1 MNTKITIIGAG
12 LAGCEAALT
21 LANNGFKVELHDL
34 KPLSRVSGYLLDTFC
49 ELICNNSLCSLVEKS
64 PKALLF
70 TELTRLKSSL
80 IPLINK
86 SLVEDKNNLSVDK
99 RTFSVSVT
107 NTIARHPNIS
117 IISEDIKTVP
127 TNRPLIIATGALTT
141 KSLLKDL
148 SSLFSDLISIQ
159 DTSCPVVDIGTID
172 TSQMNSLS
180 DDLFEILLSQGEYED
195 LEKLLAS
202 SSSIRKSEADT
213 NLDLQQC
220 MPVEMLAKVNS
231 KLLRELR
238 LQPSKEGYATI
249 TLRKDD
255 RLTNSAVIS
264 GFTTRMKNSDQE
276 RVIRSLRGMEKAKI
290 VRYGRM
296 HVNSFL
302 DSPRFLS
309 NNYEVKSQP
318 DLYIIGQLS
327 GVDGYLAAIS
337 SAVVACNSI
346 INKAIC
352 QEVRPFPCDTI
363 IGGLA
368 KYVSTPSCNHFYPM
382 TASYSLFSEQFTS
395 DEDTFHFGYQ
405 KLDEWLQ
412 SGKECVV

>member
-1 MNTKITIIGAG
+1 MNTTITIIGAG
-12 LAGCEAALT
+12 LAGCEAALN
-21 LANNGFKVELHDL
+21 LANNGFNVELHEL
-34 KPLSRVSGYLLDTFC
+34 KPLSRVSGYLLDTYC

-64 PKALLF
+64 PKTLLF
-70 TELTRLKSSL
+70 SELTRLKSSL
-80 IPLINK
+80 IPLINN
-86 SLVEDKNNLSVDK
+86 SLVEDNKNLSVDK
-99 RTFSVSVT
+99 RAFSAAVT
-107 NTIARHPNIS
+107 NSIANHPNIS
-117 IISEDIKTVP
+117 IVSEDIKIVP

-159 DTSCPVVDIGTID
+159 DTSCPVVDIDTID

-180 DDLFEILLSQGEYED
+180 NDLFEILLSQDEYED
-195 LEKLLAS
+195 LEKLLVS
-202 SSSIRKSEADT
+202 SSSLRKSEADT

-231 KLLRELR
+231 KLLRESR
-238 LQPSKEGYATI
+238 LQPSKKAYATI

-276 RVIRSLRGMEKAKI
+276 RVIHSLRGMEKAKI

-309 NNYEVKSQP
+309 NSYEVKSKP
-318 DLYIIGQLS
+318 DLYIVGQLS

-337 SAVVACNSI
+337 SAVVACHSI
-346 INKAIC
+346 IHKANF
-352 QEVRPFPCDTI
+352 QRVRPFPDDTI

-368 KYVSTPSCNHFYPM
+368 KYVSTPSSNPFYPM
-382 TASYSLFSEQFTS
+382 TASYSLFSQHLAS
-395 DEDTFHFGYQ
+395 DDEDFRYGYQ
-405 KLDEWLQ
+405 NLEKWLI
-412 SGKECVV
+412 E

>member
-1 MNTKITIIGAG
+1 MNTSITIIGAG

-21 LANNGFKVELHDL
+21 LANNGFKVELHEL
-34 KPLSRVSGYLLDTFC
+34 KPLSRVSGYLLDTYC

-64 PKALLF
+64 PKTLLLS
-70 TELTRLKSSL
+70 ELTRLKSSL
-80 IPLINK
+80 IPLINN
-86 SLVEDKNNLSVDK
+86 SLVEDNKNLSVDK
-99 RTFSVSVT
+99 RAFSAAVT
-107 NTIARHPNIS
+107 NSIGSHPNIS
-117 IISEDIKTVP
+117 IISEDVKTVP
-127 TNRPLIIATGALTT
+127 INRPLIVATGGLTT
-141 KSLLKDL
+141 KSLINDL
-148 SSLFSDLISIQ
+148 SSHFSSLISVQ
-159 DTSCPVVDIGTID
+159 DTSCPVVDLGSID
-172 TSQMNSLS
+172 IAHMESLS
-180 DDLFEILLSQGEYED
+180 NDLYEILLSVDEYEE
-195 LEKLLAS
+195 LENLLAS
-202 SSSIRKSEADT
+202 TSSIKKSEADA
-213 NLDLQQC
+213 DLNFQQC

-231 KLLRELR
+231 QLLRDVR
-238 LQPSKEGYATI
+238 LQPTKGAYAKI

-276 RVIRSLRGMEKAKI
+276 RVIHSIRGMEKAKI

-318 DLYIIGQLS
+318 DLYIVGQLS

-337 SAVVACNSI
+337 SALVACHSI
-346 INKAIC
+346 INKAIS
-352 QEVRPFPCDTI
+352 QPVRPFPGNTI

-368 KYVSTPSCNHFYPM
+368 KYVSTPSCDRFYPM

-395 DEDTFHFGYQ
+395 DEGAFYFGYQ
-405 KLDEWLQ
+405 KLDEWLK